1 MTDRDD
7 VQAELEECY
16 HLMYRG
22 MVEKDQAILE
32 KVLAPEFVLI
42 HMTGMH
48 QAKEEFIRSVLDG
61 TLNYAWAR
69 HQEIL
74 ISNVKGNQAEL
85 TGQSMVHAAVFGGGF
100 HTWRLQLVCCLVKRD
115 TGWQI
120 KEARASTY

>member
-1 MTDRDD
+1 MTDWD
-7 VQAELEECY
+7 VQGELEECY

-22 MVEKDQAILE
+22 MVEQDQAALE

-42 HMTGMH
+42 HMTGMR
-48 QAKEEFIRSVLDG
+48 QSKKEFIRSVMDG
-61 TLNYAWAR
+61 TLNYAWAH

-74 ISNVKGNQAEL
+74 ISNVKGNRAEL

-100 HTWRLQLVCCLVKRD
+100 HTWRLQLVCRLVKRD